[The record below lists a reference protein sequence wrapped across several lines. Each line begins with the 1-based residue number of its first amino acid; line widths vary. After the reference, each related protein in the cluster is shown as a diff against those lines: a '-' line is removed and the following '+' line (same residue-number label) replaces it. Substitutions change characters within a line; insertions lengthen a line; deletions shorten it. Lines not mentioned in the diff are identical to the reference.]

1 MLDPLGAQ
9 LSWCRTEPALA
20 ALAYFAPGQCA
31 VPALGHG
38 HACASFG
45 EIVQGR
51 RGDGEDFLIT
61 LPVALWSRC
70 RIRLE
75 PIAGPSRVEA
85 PLPKSRCVAEK
96 LLQMLGAERGIR
108 LRIALER
115 DMPIGKGLSSSTAD
129 MLAVVRACQELFGAV
144 LSEDAVS
151 RLFASIEPHDPLH
164 YPMSVAYNHRRGRLL
179 AWLGYV
185 PDFHIV
191 GVDAGGMVCTERYNQ
206 GLDFSPTCINRY
218 QRLYERALAAFA
230 RRDDA
235 AIARCAWHAAELH
248 VARTGNRFLR
258 RLLAQVDSMDVLGLL
273 PTHSG
278 TCGGILLP
286 GNVDA
291 AQLEAVQ
298 AQVEHLGHVFR
309 TRTLRPSPLAPPA
322 QPNGPR
328 MAWKPGPGAP
338 SLQHSG

>member
-9 LSWCRTEPALA
+9 LSWRNPEPAPAVA
-20 ALAYFAPGQCA
+20 ALAHLAPERPA
-31 VPALGHG
+31 APALGRG

-45 EIVQGR
+45 EIAQGR
-51 RGDGEDFLIT
+51 RCDGEDFLIT

-75 PIAGPSRVEA
+75 PIVGPSRVEA
-85 PLPKSRCVAEK
+85 PLPKSRGVAEK
-96 LLQMLGAERGIR
+96 LLHMLGAEHGIR
-108 LRIALER
+108 LRLALER

-144 LSEDAVS
+144 LSEDTIS
-151 RLFASIEPHDPLH
+151 RLFAGIEPHDPLH

-179 AWLGYV
+179 ARLDYV

-191 GVDAGGMVCTERYNQ
+191 GVDAGGMICTERYNQ
-206 GLDFSPTCINRY
+206 CLDFSPTWIDLY
-218 QRLYERALAAFA
+218 QGLYERVLAAFA
-230 RRDDA
+230 RHDDA

-248 VARTGNRFLR
+248 VARTGNRLLR
-258 RLLAQVDSMDVLGLL
+258 RLLAQVDGMDVLGVL

-291 AQLEAVQ
+291 AKLDAVQ
-298 AQVEHLGHVFR
+298 AQVQHLGRVFR
-309 TRTLRPSPLAPPA
+309 TRTLRT
-322 QPNGPR
+322 QP
-328 MAWKPGPGAP
+328 
-338 SLQHSG
+338 